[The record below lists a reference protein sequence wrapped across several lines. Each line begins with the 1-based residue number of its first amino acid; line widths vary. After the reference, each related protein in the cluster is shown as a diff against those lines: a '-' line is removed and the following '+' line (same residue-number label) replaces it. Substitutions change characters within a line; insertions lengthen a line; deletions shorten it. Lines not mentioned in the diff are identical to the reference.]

1 MMMFE
6 ILSITPCWAR
16 YWRPC
21 GVWASEVTISMHV
34 ALKQTKSSFGLL
46 QTDCR
51 GTERLRKHTKFFYP
65 YEKTTNQRR
74 ETKTKPQLWNT
85 RPSSLC
91 FLMIYLKKDN
101 FPGVFTLQPNNTT
114 TTAYCGNF
122 ILVLKFKGFNE
133 KQTQLRLKRVIL
145 NKTKHHCL
153 AIGEMS
159 NLL

>member
-34 ALKQTKSSFGLL
+34 ALKQTKSSFDLL
-46 QTDCR
+46 QTDFWS
-51 GTERLRKHTKFFYP
+51 TERSRKHTKFFYP
-65 YEKTTNQRR
+65 YKKTTNQRR
-74 ETKTKPQLWNT
+74 QTKTKPQLWNT
-85 RPSSLC
+85 CPSSLC
-91 FLMIYLKKDN
+91 FLMTYLKTDN
-101 FPGVFTLQPNNTT
+101 FPGVFTLQPNITT
-114 TTAYCGNF
+114 STAYHRNF

-133 KQTQLRLKRVIL
+133 KQTELCLKRVIL
-145 NKTKHHCL
+145 NKTTHHCL
-153 AIGEMS
+153 AIREIS